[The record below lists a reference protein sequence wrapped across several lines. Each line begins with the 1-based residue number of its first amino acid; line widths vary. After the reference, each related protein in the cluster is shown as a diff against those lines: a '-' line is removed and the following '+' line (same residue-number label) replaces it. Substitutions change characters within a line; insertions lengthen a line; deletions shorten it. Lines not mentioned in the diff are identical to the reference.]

1 MTHSAT
7 LQNSLP
13 DEAMLVWMHDFA
25 PYGVLT
31 TDRDLR
37 IQSWNH
43 WIAYQTGK
51 KSEEVVGRYLF
62 EVFPDLKERGLQGRF
77 ERALDGESSL
87 LSTAL
92 HKYLLRMETRLKNSI
107 FHEMQQTARI
117 APLVMN
123 QRVVG
128 TIVVVEDVTQR
139 ELQGELLRQ
148 QHERDRIL
156 SWALAHLIES
166 ENPKRRVREL
176 FLKIAEHLD
185 WEAYLLYLVSAD
197 GGTLKLEA
205 VGGVTP
211 EKEAEISVLSSADSL
226 GRALIEAGR
235 AGAEAGTASAAL
247 SSEIL
252 AELGFTVSAV
262 LPLFSAERQIGLLC
276 FGARSRASVRPD
288 ELELLSTIGKYLSA
302 ALHKEATHTELKRAQ
317 EKLNKYTENLERDVA
332 KRTTELSEAN
342 AKLRAEI
349 NERRA
354 IEESRAALL
363 RQLVHAEENERS
375 RIARELHD
383 EMGQYVT
390 ALSLGLKRLSNAV
403 PESKKVAEMTKGL
416 ERVTNQIGHQV
427 HRLAVEL
434 RPTALDDLGLIRM
447 LENYIKAWGKRFKIA
462 TDFQGVNYPERGVVP
477 EMETTLYRTVQEA
490 LNNVA
495 KHAGAKR
502 VSIVLE
508 RTRSQVQV
516 IIEDDGQGFDPESIL
531 SSKTFNTRLGL
542 RGMRERLTL
551 LGGSLAIESS
561 KKSGTTIFARIP
573 LDAKE

>member
-1 MTHSAT
+1 
-7 LQNSLP
+7 
-13 DEAMLVWMHDFA
+13 MLVWMHDFA

-43 WIAYQTGK
+43 WIANQTGK
-51 KSEEVVGRYLF
+51 KSEEVVGRNLF

-92 HKYLLRMETRLKNSI
+92 HKYLLRMETRLRNSI
-107 FHEMQQTARI
+107 FQEMQQTARI

-197 GGTLKLEA
+197 GAALKLEA
-205 VGGVTP
+205 AGGVTP
-211 EKEAEISVLSSADSL
+211 EKEAAIATLSAADPL
-226 GRALIEAGR
+226 GRALFE
-235 AGAEAGTASAAL
+235 AEAGAASAAL
-247 SSEIL
+247 PPDLL

-262 LPLFSAERQIGLLC
+262 LPLFSAERQIGILC
-276 FGARSRASVRPD
+276 FGARSRASVRQD
-288 ELELLSTIGKYLSA
+288 ELELLTTIGKYLSA
-302 ALHKEATHTELKRAQ
+302 ALHKEATHSALKKAQ
-317 EKLNKYTENLERDVA
+317 EKLNAYAENLERDVA
-332 KRTTELSEAN
+332 KRTAELSEAN
-342 AKLRAEI
+342 EKLRAEI
-349 NERRA
+349 NERKA
-354 IEESRAALL
+354 IESSRAALL

-447 LENYIKAWGKRFKIA
+447 LENYIKAWGKRFQIA
-462 TDFQGVNYPERGVVP
+462 TDFQGVNYPERGVAQD
-477 EMETTLYRTVQEA
+477 METTLYRTVQEA

-516 IIEDDGQGFDPESIL
+516 IIEDDGQGFDPDSIF

-561 KKSGTTIFARIP
+561 KRSGTTIFARIP
-573 LDAKE
+573 LETKE

>member
-1 MTHSAT
+1 
-7 LQNSLP
+7 
-13 DEAMLVWMHDFA
+13 MLAWMHDSA

-31 TDRDLR
+31 TDRDFR

-43 WIAYQTGK
+43 WIATHTGK
-51 KSEEVVGRYLF
+51 KAEEVVGQDLF
-62 EVFPDLKERGLQGRF
+62 AVFPDLKKRGLLGRF

-92 HKYLLRMETRLKNSI
+92 HKYLLRMETRVKNGV
-107 FHEMQQTARI
+107 FQEMQQTARI
-117 APLVMN
+117 APLVLN

-128 TIVVVEDVTQR
+128 TIVVVDDVTQR
-139 ELQGELLRQ
+139 ELQGDLLRQ

-166 ENPKRRVREL
+166 ENPQGSIREL

-185 WEAYLLYLVSAD
+185 WEAYLLYLVSPD
-197 GGTLKLEA
+197 RVTLKLQA
-205 VGGVTP
+205 AGGITP
-211 EKEAEISVLSSADSL
+211 EKEAAIASLSLSDSL
-226 GRALIEAGR
+226 GRALLGAGSAR
-235 AGAEAGTASAAL
+235 AGVIAVTSAPNPEAM
-247 SSEIL
+247 
-252 AELGFTVSAV
+252 AELGFSVSAV
-262 LPLFSAERQIGLLC
+262 LPLYSTDRQIGVLC
-276 FGARSRASVRPD
+276 FGARSRVSVRED

-302 ALHKEATHTELKRAQ
+302 ALHKEATHSELKRAQ
-317 EKLNKYTENLERDVA
+317 EKLNKYAENLERDVA
-332 KRTTELSEAN
+332 KRTVELSEAN

-349 NERRA
+349 GERKA

-363 RQLVHAEENERS
+363 RQLVRAEENERS

-427 HRLAVEL
+427 HRLAIEL

-447 LENYIKAWGKRFKIA
+447 LENYIKAWGKRCKIA
-462 TDFQGVNYPERGVVP
+462 TDFQGVNYPERGVP
-477 EMETTLYRTVQEA
+477 QEIETTLYRTVQEA

-495 KHAGAKR
+495 KHAEAKR

-508 RTRSQVQV
+508 RTRTQVQV
-516 IIEDDGQGFDPESIL
+516 IIEDDGRGFNSDSVF
-531 SSKTFNTRLGL
+531 SSQPTSARLGL

-561 KKSGTTIFARIP
+561 KKSGTSLFARIP
-573 LDAKE
+573 LELKK

>member
-1 MTHSAT
+1 M
-7 LQNSLP
+7 QNSLP
-13 DEAMLVWMHDFA
+13 DQAMLVWMHDFA

-31 TDRDLR
+31 TDRDLT

-43 WIAYQTGK
+43 WIANHTGK
-51 KSEEVVGRYLF
+51 KSEEVVGRNLF
-62 EVFPDLKERGLQGRF
+62 DVFPDLKERGLRGRF

-92 HKYLLRMETRLKNSI
+92 HKYLLRMETRLRNSI

-123 QRVVG
+123 QQVVG

-197 GGTLKLEA
+197 GATLKLEA
-205 VGGVTP
+205 AGGVTP
-211 EKEAEISVLSSADSL
+211 EKEAAFSTLSSDDPL
-226 GRALIEAGR
+226 GRALLGVEAGR
-235 AGAEAGTASAAL
+235 ASAAL
-247 SSEIL
+247 PP
-252 AELGFTVSAV
+252 ELLKELSFRVSAV
-262 LPLFSAERQIGLLC
+262 LPLFSAERQIGILC
-276 FGARSRASVRPD
+276 FGARSRVSVRED

-302 ALHKEATHTELKRAQ
+302 ALHKEATHSALKRAQ

-332 KRTTELSEAN
+332 KRTAELSEAN

-349 NERRA
+349 NERKA
-354 IEESRAALL
+354 IEASRAALL

-383 EMGQYVT
+383 EMGQHVT

-447 LENYIKAWGKRFKIA
+447 LENYIKAWGKRYKVA
-462 TDFQGVNYPERGVVP
+462 TDFHGVNYPERGVAADV
-477 EMETTLYRTVQEA
+477 ETALYRTVQEA

-495 KHAGAKR
+495 KHAGAKQ

-508 RTRSQVQV
+508 RTRAQVQV

-531 SSKTFNTRLGL
+531 SSKTFNTRLGI

-551 LGGSLAIESS
+551 LGGSLEIESS
-561 KKSGTTIFARIP
+561 RKSGTTIFARIP
-573 LDAKE
+573 LEAKE